1 MPAQGR
7 SLSCDTLQAY
17 NRIMDKPRTRTSR
30 RERAPIVSVRMSI
43 EDVRTLDRYIAAQPN
58 PKPSR
63 AAVIRRILVKEIEE
77 YRALEEIGMAKS
89 EKLGS

>member
-1 MPAQGR
+1 
-7 SLSCDTLQAY
+7 
-17 NRIMDKPRTRTSR
+17 
-30 RERAPIVSVRMSI
+30 MSI